1 MFVLPSKGAAQLKF
15 SRNPLASFLGTDA
28 LFHKVQSVNRKIQ
41 QATQN
46 QKFEEQKQ
54 PKHYRHTNKTTSTPL
69 LKIG

>member
-46 QKFEEQKQ
+46 QNSRSKKQ
-54 PKHYRHTNKTTSTPL
+54 PNIIDTPIKQLQL
-69 LKIG
+69 LSSR